1 MKTASHTR
9 LQTLT
14 LSTIASAVALAL
26 GSHGAIAQDQN
37 QTSAVESVQVL
48 AKRVVKRNHVN
59 SASPKLVYDADFFQ
73 RFEPISVGDMLK
85 RVPGVTFNSDVGEYD
100 LPRLRGLDSRY
111 TQVLINGRRLPGEE
125 NSGAIAVDRIPAEM
139 VEKIEIIRSPS
150 SDISSQGI
158 GGTLNIILKDGA
170 RHEGG
175 IWRVGVVNMEENRGS
190 GFVGMSGVSDK
201 IEYGFSVNVQ
211 ERYNPKNKVSSEQEE
226 DEREDVIES
235 DVRDSRDVALA
246 ADLAFQLNDASKLRL
261 NVLHIDTQREEK
273 EHTRVTALER
283 ADSNSPYAIDEIVN
297 ESQLEDIDQ
306 SNTSVG
312 LDYELKTAAGELK
325 VYASSHQFKQDKR
338 ETNFEADLGDPL
350 ELDEQELTDI
360 DDTEDRL
367 GFSWKHES
375 ASFESK
381 FGMEYINKTRD
392 FNLKALDDNGDLDDE
407 NDEFAD
413 FSVDDQGINLF
424 TSGNWKL
431 REDLELEV
439 GLRAEYRDIEIIGR
453 DFNDSVTRSSD
464 DSIDYNPSAHIR
476 WHLNEQEQ
484 FRASIARTLRRP
496 QFDQLNPVE
505 LTIDDEKFRGNSDL
519 DPESAIGLDLGY
531 DHFIADSGVI
541 GINFFYREVEDLIE
555 YSQTDITVGGADF
568 ELRQAINNRNTG
580 KIMGVE
586 LDFSAAMT
594 LINMPTAQAFFNLT
608 LLDSEVEDDYFTGLK
623 RRFSGQAKYVYNLG
637 FEHEL
642 EALQASYGASY
653 QQQGDS
659 EEFEGNEINRISYD
673 GNLEIFI
680 EKRFDKGNYAVRL
693 SGQNLLDAEKNELI
707 RKYDNTAALRAGQF
721 ESTETEIEDTSPA
734 ILLTLRGSF

>member
-1 MKTASHTR
+1 MKATTQQR
-9 LQTLT
+9 FQPLT
-14 LSTIASAVALAL
+14 MAAIALVL
-26 GSHGAIAQDQN
+26 GSPSLLAQEQATAKMEN
-37 QTSAVESVQVL
+37 VQVI

-59 SASPKLVYDADFFQ
+59 SPSPKLVYDADFFQ

-85 RVPGVTFNSDVGEYD
+85 RVPGVSFNSDVGEYD

-201 IEYGFSVNVQ
+201 IEYGFSVNIQ
-211 ERYNPKNKVSSEQEE
+211 ERYNPKDKTSSEQEE
-226 DEREDVIES
+226 NEREDIIES
-235 DVRDSRDVALA
+235 DVRDSRDVAFA
-246 ADLAFQLNDASKLRL
+246 ADVAFQLNEKSKLRL
-261 NVLHIDTQREEK
+261 NLLHIDTEREEK
-273 EHTRVTALER
+273 ENTRVTALER
-283 ADSNSPYAIDEIVN
+283 ADSSSPFAIDEIALEN
-297 ESQLEDIDQ
+297 QLEDIDQ
-306 SNTSVG
+306 SNTSLG
-312 LDYELKTAAGELK
+312 IDYELATARGELN
-325 VYASSHQFKQDKR
+325 VYASTHQFKQDKR

-360 DDTEDRL
+360 DDTEDRIGL
-367 GFSWKHES
+367 SWKHES
-375 ASFESK
+375 ANSESK
-381 FGMEYINKTRD
+381 LGLEYVSKTRD
-392 FNLKALDDNGDLDDE
+392 FNLKALDDNGDLDEE

-413 FSVDDQGINLF
+413 FSVDDKGFNAF
-424 TSGNWKL
+424 ASNSWKL
-431 REDLELEV
+431 REDLEVEL
-439 GLRAEYRDIEIIGR
+439 GLRAEYRDVDIVGR
-453 DFNDSVTRSSD
+453 DFDGNISRSNN

-476 WHLNEQEQ
+476 WHLNENEQ

-519 DPESAIGLDLGY
+519 DPESAIGIDLGY

-555 YSQTDITVGGADF
+555 YRQTDITIGGTDF

-580 KIMGVE
+580 KVMGVE
-586 LDFSAAMT
+586 LDFSAPMT
-594 LINMPTAQAFFNLT
+594 LINLPSAQAFFNLT
-608 LLDSEVEDDYFTGLK
+608 LLDSEVEDDYFEGVK

-642 EALQASYGASY
+642 AALQASYGLSY
-653 QQQGDS
+653 QKQGDS
-659 EEFEGNEINRISYD
+659 EEFEGNEINRIRYD
-673 GNLEIFI
+673 GNLEVFI
-680 EKRFDKGNYAVRL
+680 EKRFDNGNYALRL

-707 RKYDNTAALRAGQF
+707 RKYDDTAALRAGQF
-721 ESTETEIEDTSPA
+721 ESTETEIEHTSPA

>member
-1 MKTASHTR
+1 MNPASRNRST
-9 LQTLT
+9 TLT
-14 LSTIASAVALAL
+14 LSLIASAVAMAL
-26 GSHGAIAQDQN
+26 GNHSALAQEQA
-37 QTSAVESVQVL
+37 QTSQMENVQVI

-59 SASPKLVYDADFFQ
+59 TPAPKLVYDADFFQ

-111 TQVLINGRRLPGEE
+111 TQVLINGRRMPGEE

-158 GGTLNIILKDGA
+158 GGSLNIILKDGA

-175 IWRVGVVNMEENRGS
+175 IWRVGAVNMKENRGS
-190 GFVGMSGVSDK
+190 GFIGMSGVSDK
-201 IEYGFSVNVQ
+201 IEYGFSINVQ
-211 ERYNPKNKVSSEQEE
+211 ERYNPKSKVAGAQEG
-226 DEREDVIES
+226 DEREEVKES

-246 ADLAFQLNDASKLRL
+246 ADMAFQLSKDGKLRF
-261 NVLHIDTQREEK
+261 NILHMDTQREEK
-273 EHTRVTALER
+273 EDTRVTALKR
-283 ADSNSPYAIDEIVN
+283 ADSNSPFTVDEVVN

-306 SNTSVG
+306 SNTSFG
-312 LDYELKTAAGELK
+312 MDYALKTSAGELNI
-325 VYASSHQFKQDKR
+325 YASSHQFKQDKN
-338 ETNFEADLGDPL
+338 ETNFEADFGDPL
-350 ELDEQELTDI
+350 ELDEREITDI
-360 DDTEDRL
+360 DDTENRL
-367 GFSWKHES
+367 GVNWKHQFS
-375 ASFESK
+375 TVESK
-381 FGMEYINKTRD
+381 IGMEYVNKTRD
-392 FNLKALDDNGDLDDE
+392 FNVAVLDDDGNLDDE

-413 FSVDDQGINLF
+413 FEVDDQGLNLF
-424 TSGNWKL
+424 ASGSWAL
-431 REDLELEV
+431 RDDLELEL
-439 GLRAEYRDIEIIGR
+439 GLRAEYRDIEITGR
-453 DFNDSVTRSSD
+453 DFNGNITRSSD
-464 DSIDYNPSAHIR
+464 DRIDYNPSAHIR
-476 WHLNEQEQ
+476 WHMNEQDQ

-519 DPESAIGLDLGY
+519 DPESAVGIDLGY

-555 YSQTDITVGGADF
+555 YTQSDITVGGTDF

-586 LDFSAAMT
+586 FDFSAPMT
-594 LINMPTAQAFFNLT
+594 LINAPSAQAFFNLT
-608 LLDSEVEDDYFTGLK
+608 LLDSEVKDDYFEGLE

-642 EALQASYGASY
+642 AALQASYGVSY

-680 EKRFDKGNYAVRL
+680 EKRFDNNNYALRL

-707 RKYDNTAALRAGQF
+707 RQYDDSAALSSGQY
-721 ESTETEIEDTSPA
+721 ESTETEVENTSPA